1 MIGINKFTPTATV
14 DISSNIVEAFN
25 VKTSAI
31 NNRNIIAR
39 NLYNNGIAISTT
51 GTTESAIQFYG
62 AGACAEVDVSN
73 TQCAM
78 IKYSNAGN
86 MLSLGAKGDV
96 KVTSKMIITDN
107 SNNGD
112 THTDFDETVLIYDKD
127 KGENQSIFFEEIYG
141 NTSIK
146 TGNALTIQTV
156 NNASAAFMHI
166 VTPEKL
172 GLQIGGGSYPKDPS
186 RSMGIIDIY
195 NPSPVIDN
203 EATPAM
209 MIVSGNSITKFN
221 ATTGFNTFQPKYN
234 NYAVDINGPLHLNN
248 GEVKKQ
254 LILYREYFNYIILVR
269 ILVLL

>member
-39 NLYNNGIAISTT
+39 NLYNNGIAVSTT
-51 GTTESAIQFYG
+51 GMTESAIQFYG

-86 MLSLGAKGDV
+86 MLSLDAIGDV

-112 THTDFDETVLIYDKD
+112 THTDF
-127 KGENQSIFFEEIYG
+127 
-141 NTSIK
+141 
-146 TGNALTIQTV
+146 
-156 NNASAAFMHI
+156 
-166 VTPEKL
+166 
-172 GLQIGGGSYPKDPS
+172 
-186 RSMGIIDIY
+186 
-195 NPSPVIDN
+195 
-203 EATPAM
+203 
-209 MIVSGNSITKFN
+209 
-221 ATTGFNTFQPKYN
+221 
-234 NYAVDINGPLHLNN
+234 
-248 GEVKKQ
+248 
-254 LILYREYFNYIILVR
+254 
-269 ILVLL
+269 

>member
-1 MIGINKFTPTATV
+1 M
-14 DISSNIVEAFN
+14 
-25 VKTSAI
+25 
-31 NNRNIIAR
+31 
-39 NLYNNGIAISTT
+39 
-51 GTTESAIQFYG
+51 TESAIQFYG

-86 MLSLGAKGDV
+86 MLSLDAIGDV

-112 THTDFDETVLIYDKD
+112 THTYFDETVLIYDKD
-127 KGENQSIFFEEIYG
+127 KGENQSILFEEIYG

-156 NNASAAFMHI
+156 NNASTAFMHI
-166 VTPEKL
+166 VTPAKL

-186 RSMGIIDIY
+186 RSMGIIDVY
-195 NPSPVIDN
+195 NPSPIKDN

-209 MIVSGNSITKFN
+209 MIVSGNTITKFN

-254 LILYREYFNYIILVR
+254 VILYREYFNYIILVR